1 MIDGSEVPGFTGSFW
16 LAYRDQCLPHISH
29 YLSIREEEPLEGGL
43 FVDQKTSQCCFLILQ
58 SVSNKIIHHAGV
70 NRDRLTYT
78 EQKYQPQH
86 SVRGCCYDFSKL
98 RQQCMNAGEIRTQD
112 DAVKDTVQMTLMSA
126 CEGWSWSVY
135 WCPWPKLRAH
145 GNLNPAHSHE
155 SFPQLETE
163 GCLQWGRK
171 QRRSPGYILTHFAAC
186 RSHVADTQL
195 LIRSVISHTLLV
207 WWGIKPENV
216 H

>member
-1 MIDGSEVPGFTGSFW
+1 MIDGSEVPGFTRSFW

-78 EQKYQPQH
+78 EQKHQPQH
-86 SVRGCCYDFSKL
+86 SVRGSCYDFSKL

-126 CEGWSWSVY
+126 CEGWELVSLLVSMAKVESTWKLEPGTQSW
-135 WCPWPKLRAH
+135 
-145 GNLNPAHSHE
+145 
-155 SFPQLETE
+155 
-163 GCLQWGRK
+163 
-171 QRRSPGYILTHFAAC
+171 
-186 RSHVADTQL
+186 
-195 LIRSVISHTLLV
+195 VISATGNRRMPPVGQETKALSWIHFDTLCRL
-207 WWGIKPENV
+207 
-216 H
+216 

>member
-1 MIDGSEVPGFTGSFW
+1 MIDGSEVPGFTRSFW

-98 RQQCMNAGEIRTQD
+98 RQQCMNERYCTNDVNECLWRVELVSLLVSMAKVESTWKLEPGTQ
-112 DAVKDTVQMTLMSA
+112 
-126 CEGWSWSVY
+126 SW
-135 WCPWPKLRAH
+135 
-145 GNLNPAHSHE
+145 
-155 SFPQLETE
+155 
-163 GCLQWGRK
+163 
-171 QRRSPGYILTHFAAC
+171 
-186 RSHVADTQL
+186 
-195 LIRSVISHTLLV
+195 VISATGNRRMPPVGQETKALSWIHFDTLCRL
-207 WWGIKPENV
+207 
-216 H
+216 